1 MAEQQN
7 VIQQARDV
15 LDKRRKLAIAAQKG
29 DSFRFEPVGKR
40 GDGIIWRDF
49 EFFGQQHEV
58 IAENVYEGDAAL
70 ISLMISPPVLDVL
83 IEFLDDAL
91 FIRSEGDIKNT
102 LALTMRADR
111 IAAAIVSADERMS
124 A

>member
-1 MAEQQN
+1 MTDSSI
-7 VIQQARDV
+7 IQRARDV
-15 LDKRRKLAIAAQKG
+15 LDTRRKLAIAAKKG
-29 DSFRFEPVGKR
+29 DSFRFEPIGKR
-40 GDGIIWRDF
+40 GDGILWRDF

-58 IAENVYEGDAAL
+58 IAENVYEGDAGL

-83 IEFLDDAL
+83 IEFLDDTL

-102 LALTMRADR
+102 VALTMRADR
-111 IAAAIVSADERMS
+111 IAAAIVAAEERMC